1 MAASIT
7 TLADIRPALKPSTA
21 RMQIH
26 RKRKAIRQIATESD
40 WTVAALQNFYLD
52 YDLPITT
59 WIQASEFFDAEIT
72 SENLPVKLFY
82 SSNWDEFVMHLNDP
96 GIEITMLKS
105 GINNSL
111 LIRPRF
117 LKDDLNQ

>member
-1 MAASIT
+1 MSTQTMPIT
-7 TLADIRPALKPSTA
+7 SNISALKSTS
-21 RMQIH
+21 RVQTH
-26 RKRKAIRQIATESD
+26 RRRKVIQKIANESD

-82 SSNWDEFVMHLNDP
+82 SSNWDEFVKHLNDP
-96 GIEITMLKS
+96 GIETAMLKS
-105 GINNSL
+105 GTNNSL